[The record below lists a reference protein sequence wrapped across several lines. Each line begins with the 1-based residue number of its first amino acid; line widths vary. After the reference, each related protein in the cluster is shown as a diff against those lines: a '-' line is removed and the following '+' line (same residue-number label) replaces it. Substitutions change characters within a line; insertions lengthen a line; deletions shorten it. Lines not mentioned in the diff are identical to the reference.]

1 LTLDEAFARALA
13 YNLDQRSKLMESA
26 LAQNDFDLSRFD
38 MLPKV
43 VANAGYTW
51 RSNVEASSS
60 QSVLTGQQSLVT
72 STSSDRN
79 RRSADLTMSWNI
91 LDFGVSYINARQQA
105 NRTLVVEEQ
114 RRKVVQ
120 TLFQDVRRAFWR
132 AAAAQRLSSDL
143 RTAIRDADA
152 ALAAS
157 RSAESERLRAPIDAL
172 RYQRTMIE
180 LLRQLETTEQLLR
193 ISKTELIALINL
205 PPGSKIVLAPPHA
218 MRVDRLPMPIRKM
231 EEMALLRN
239 PDIREASYQ
248 ARVSAEESRKILL
261 RLLPGISLN
270 YGPQYDSNS
279 FYFNNDWVSLTSRA
293 SFLLN
298 NLLTAPTQLRKAD
311 NAAELADL
319 RRQAISVAVL
329 ARLHIAYEQ
338 YLAASKDYRRAT
350 DEADVDRRLFNQI
363 SNRTATDSQS
373 ELERVSAQ
381 VNTVY
386 SELRRYQAY
395 SEMQAALGR
404 IYSSLGLD
412 PVPAEAA
419 ADLAEL
425 SKQIRAHASDWKGG
439 AFPITSPEPQ
449 PKLSEQ
455 RQIERKVEIVAIA
468 AMSPNAHSVEH

>member
-1 LTLDEAFARALA
+1 
-13 YNLDQRSKLMESA
+13 MEGA
-26 LAQNDFDLSRFD
+26 LAQNDLDLSRFD
-38 MLPKV
+38 LLPKV

-51 RSNVEASSS
+51 RDNVDASSS
-60 QSVLTGQQSLVT
+60 NSVRTHTQSLEP
-72 STSSDRN
+72 STSSDKN
-79 RRSADLTMSWNI
+79 RHNADLTLSWNI
-91 LDFGVSYINARQQA
+91 LDFGVSYLNARQQA

-114 RRKVVQ
+114 RRKVIQ
-120 TLFQDVRRAFWR
+120 RLFQDVRRAFWR
-132 AAAAQRLSSDL
+132 AAAAQRLSADL
-143 RTAIRDADA
+143 RTAIQGADA

-157 RSAESERLRAPIDAL
+157 RSAENERLRAPIDAL

-205 PPGSKIVLAPPHA
+205 PPGSKFTLALPRV
-218 MRVDRLPMPIRKM
+218 MRVERLHMPIRRM
-231 EEMALLRN
+231 EEMALMRN

-248 ARVSAEESRKILL
+248 ARISAEELRKILL
-261 RLLPGISLN
+261 RLLPGINVN

-279 FYFNNDWVSLTSRA
+279 YLVNADWVSLTSKA
-293 SFLLN
+293 TFMLN
-298 NLLTAPTQLRKAD
+298 GLLTAPTQFRRAD

-338 YLAASKDYRRAT
+338 YLAAAKDYQRAS
-350 DEADVDRRLFNQI
+350 DEADVDHRLLDQI

-373 ELERVSAQ
+373 ELERVTAQ

-404 IYSSLGLD
+404 IYAALGMD
-412 PVPAEAA
+412 PVPNEAVS
-419 ADLAEL
+419 DIAEL
-425 SKQIRAHASDWKGG
+425 SKQIRIRASDWQGG
-439 AFPITSPEPQ
+439 SFPITSVEPPQ
-449 PKLSEQ
+449 KQSEK
-455 RQIERKVEIVAIA
+455 RQVAQSEVVVSA
-468 AMSPNAHSVEH
+468 AMEPNIHSVEH